1 MSRWSKRSA
10 WGIWLALVSMASPAA
25 DLKTVQLAP
34 IAPKVPT
41 IQVAP
46 SVVVAVPTI
55 SGLQPTG
62 ACVNKGATVIVQG
75 KNFGTASGR
84 SVALGG
90 QGIHVDLAVSSW
102 STTSIAATIPNDPKI
117 AGGKWYYIGIE
128 KSDHSQW
135 LSNID
140 RTITICESAAAMLSP
155 LQLAPLAVA
164 PSGPGKPPT
173 GAASGGAD
181 DKPPQVGSAPPTGGG
196 FGAAPAATVP
206 PIGGGS
212 TLNAPLPRPPQD
224 APPAPVKES
233 TAIEPAELVVVSSN
247 MAEAQQLAAQAQALR
262 LSIKRRSNLGGLGFV
277 VTVFRVPKELG
288 VGNALLALRQAQPNA
303 WADANH
309 RFQLMGDE
317 AKTYGKQLIG
327 WNNADNC
334 GAGIRIG
341 LVDTVLDASH
351 PMLQGRQIQQRDFLS
366 TGTATSGAEHGTAIA
381 ALLVG
386 KNFGL
391 VPGAQLFA
399 ANVFR
404 VREKE
409 TDTTAES
416 VVLAL
421 NWLAEN
427 RVAVIN
433 LSLGGPR
440 NLLVEAAVQRLT
452 EIGVAIVAAAGNGGA
467 DAPPVFP
474 AAQPGVVAV
483 TAIDAN
489 LNPFPRAN
497 RGDYVAFAAPGVD
510 VWTAAPGRDGV
521 FVSGTSYATP
531 FATAALASLRLTSK
545 NAWPAL
551 IKQLQARARDLG
563 ASGKD
568 PVFGWGLL
576 QVGGC
581 AARRL

>member
-1 MSRWSKRSA
+1 
-10 WGIWLALVSMASPAA
+10 MASPAA

-140 RTITICESAAAMLSP
+140 RTITICESAAAMVSP

-173 GAASGGAD
+173 GAAPGGAD
-181 DKPPQVGSAPPTGGG
+181 DKPPQEGSAPPTGGG